1 MDKPC
6 GEASRG
12 LTYLFGGQIL
22 SILVFLP
29 TVGWVAG
36 IAGLVISI
44 LGFRTLSRLSQEYY
58 NAFILEIANLILT
71 VVYALTENTILVIVL
86 SIVTSLLTMLS
97 VIFVCMGTGDLLRG
111 INDRLSKHSQWISK
125 IYLFTTII
133 MVICILLSYLP
144 LTGLA
149 LAAWGLALVASAVQ
163 LAGAVLYLIF
173 LWKSQKA
180 LAAWAD
186 NGY

>member
-1 MDKPC
+1 MDKPY
-6 GEASRG
+6 GQASRG

-29 TVGWVAG
+29 TVGWIAG
-36 IAGLVISI
+36 IIGLVISI

-71 VVYALTENTILVIVL
+71 VIYSLTENTILVIVL
-86 SIVTSLLTMLS
+86 GVITSLLTMLA

-111 INDRLSKHSQWISK
+111 VNDRLALHSKWISK
-125 IYLFTTII
+125 IYLVTTII
-133 MVICILLSYLP
+133 MVACTLLSYIP
-144 LTGLA
+144 LSGLVIA
-149 LAAWGLALVASAVQ
+149 AMVLAFVAALVQ
-163 LAGAVLYLIF
+163 IAGAVLYLIF

-180 LAAWAD
+180 LAAQSD
-186 NGY
+186 RGY